1 MNCIHG
7 KPLGSDCPE
16 CQDYEGVP
24 SWRDLKASKP
34 NKNTPSMARPKQDD
48 IPGVEGPGVSPPKIK
63 ELDRLGDK
71 YVEIR
76 DEKAKLAGKLGDVER
91 KMAEIMVENGISKYQ
106 WSDQEIIVKPGKT
119 HVVVKTVKAEGVEVD
134 PDDEP

>member
-1 MNCIHG
+1 M
-7 KPLGSDCPE
+7 P
-16 CQDYEGVP
+16 
-24 SWRDLKASKP
+24 
-34 NKNTPSMARPKQDD
+34 RPRQDD

-76 DEKAKLAGKLGDVER
+76 DEKAKLATKLGEVEK
-91 KMAEIMVENGISKYQ
+91 KMADIMIDNGMNKYQ
-106 WSDQEIIVKPGKT
+106 WSDQEMIIKPGRT
-119 HVVVKTVKAEGVEVD
+119 HVTVKTVKAEGVEVD